1 MARVLICYLGQNSGH
16 HSAARSLEAALKQL
30 DPTIETLIVD
40 LFAYT
45 APRASVI
52 LEKLYMVTIRRTPE
66 VWESLYDSAWLE
78 QTTRRLR
85 QLVQSGDREELHKLM
100 EKFEPDAAICTQ
112 AHPLALLASYAERKH
127 LRLPLWGVVTDYVP
141 HRFWVVDGA
150 ARYVVATENAA
161 QRLVMLGVPRSR
173 IRVFGIPI
181 HPRFAEAARHRGDEM
196 LSAHSGRRV
205 LVMGGSRGLG
215 VRYRTIKSLDESP
228 LQFSMDIVTGMNRRL
243 RARLLRH
250 REDYRHPTRVRAF
263 VRDPLP
269 LYQRATLLISKPG
282 GLTSAEAAAMGL
294 PMVIVRPLPGQ
305 EQNNAHVLVDQGCAV
320 SVEQDKD
327 VGAVVTALLG
337 NEAILSMMRERAL
350 RLGRPEAALTT
361 ARAVLDDIGG
371 KGTA

>member
-1 MARVLICYLGQNSGH
+1 MARVLICYLGHNSGH
-16 HSAARSLEAALKQL
+16 HSAARSMDAALKQL
-30 DPTIETLIVD
+30 DPTVETLMVD

-45 APRASVI
+45 APRASV
-52 LEKLYMVTIRRTPE
+52 LLDKLYMVTIRRTPE

-85 QLVQSGDREELHKLM
+85 QLVQSGDSEELHDLM

-112 AHPLALLASYAERKH
+112 AHPLAVLASYTEKQQI
-127 LRLPLWGVVTDYVP
+127 RLPLWGVVTDFVP
-141 HRFWVVDGA
+141 HRFWVTDSG

-161 QRLVMLGVPRSR
+161 RRLVMLGVPRSR
-173 IRVFGIPI
+173 IHVFGIPI
-181 HPRFAEAARHRGDEM
+181 HPRFAEAARHRGVEIS
-196 LSAHSGRRV
+196 SADGKRRV

-215 VRYRTIKSLDESP
+215 VRYRTIKSLDASP
-228 LQFSMDIVTGMNRRL
+228 LDFCVDIVTGMNRRL

-269 LYQRATLLISKPG
+269 LFQRASLLISKPG

-305 EQNNAHVLVDQGCAV
+305 EQNNAHVLVEQGCAV

-327 VGAVVTALLG
+327 VGAVVTALLS

-361 ARAVLDDIGG
+361 ARAVLDDIRGG
-371 KGTA
+371 GGG